1 MRTLDAEH
9 CMQIFQTGKSWLP
22 HHVTRRGLCRDLAT
36 GNGNERKWSSAGG
49 NITVCLDLQRRNVQ
63 TDLKEC
69 SHTSP
74 SLPHCPM
81 FGISQAASLHHFYT
95 ALQLQLSTMKGSAS
109 NQHTVSRAL
118 EAGFGAIL
126 N

>member
-1 MRTLDAEH
+1 
-9 CMQIFQTGKSWLP
+9 MQIFQTGKSCLP
-22 HHVTRRGLCRDLAT
+22 HHATRRGLCRDLAT

-49 NITVCLDLQRRNVQ
+49 NITVLCDYLQWRNVQ

-95 ALQLQLSTMKGSAS
+95 ALQLQLSTMKGAAS
-109 NQHTVSRAL
+109 NQTVSRAL
-118 EAGFGAIL
+118 EAAFGAIL

>member
-1 MRTLDAEH
+1 MRLEGDCVETWPQGMVMSGSGAARVEILRSA
-9 CMQIFQTGKSWLP
+9 W
-22 HHVTRRGLCRDLAT
+22 VLCDY
-36 GNGNERKWSSAGG
+36 
-49 NITVCLDLQRRNVQ
+49 LQRRNVQ

-95 ALQLQLSTMKGSAS
+95 ALQLQLSTMKGAPS
-109 NQHTVSRAL
+109 NQTVSRAL
-118 EAGFGAIL
+118 EAAFGAIL